1 MELISFAKD
10 KAETACY
17 GDLLVHCCEFPSQKS
32 TEENKLPKVIITAQV
47 QDGVKWE
54 AGFRSHMETFRNY
67 SIKAPIA
74 FSINGNEVVICMEP
88 EDMDTFNRAME
99 SKETADA

>member
-1 MELISFAKD
+1 M
-10 KAETACY
+10 
-17 GDLLVHCCEFPSQKS
+17 
-32 TEENKLPKVIITAQV
+32 PKVIITAQV

-74 FSINGNEVVICMEP
+74 VAINGNEVVICMEP

-99 SKETADA
+99 SKETADAMAHDGVKRETVKVHMLDKVMELK